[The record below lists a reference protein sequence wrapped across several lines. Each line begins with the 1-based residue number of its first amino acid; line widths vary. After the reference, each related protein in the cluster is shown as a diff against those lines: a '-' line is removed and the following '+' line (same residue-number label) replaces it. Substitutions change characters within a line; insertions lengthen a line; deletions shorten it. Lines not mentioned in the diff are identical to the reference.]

1 MISQKYRD
9 LAEFLLGKGLHRQAL
24 QLLQSLGQKEEPESD
39 ALSVTSSSTQ
49 DTLHGPEHTILYLQ
63 KLKGEDIDII
73 FEFAKWPLQK
83 NEQLA
88 MDVYHS
94 LPL

>member
-1 MISQKYRD
+1 

-24 QLLQSLGQKEEPESD
+24 QLLQSLGQKVDVDDDTISVSGSTISES
-39 ALSVTSSSTQ
+39 LQ
-49 DTLHGPEHTILYLQ
+49 GPEHTILYLQ

-73 FEFAKWPLQK
+73 FEFAKWPLQE

-88 MDVYHS
+88 MDVPFLRLGADDRYF
-94 LPL
+94 

>member
-1 MISQKYRD
+1 

-24 QLLQSLGQKEEPESD
+24 RLLQTLGQKEETEAD
-39 ALSVTSSSTQ
+39 TISVTSTSISDSLQ
-49 DTLHGPEHTILYLQ
+49 GPEHTILYLQ

-73 FEFAKWPLQK
+73 FEFVKWPLQE

-88 MDVYHS
+88 MEVIPS
-94 LPL
+94 FRLEN